1 MAISTRCNAP
11 RATRARAEIS
21 FILDPI
27 LDPIHFG
34 FAASIARYVEL
45 RAREPE
51 AEIMMGTGNLTELTD
66 ADSSGVTAA
75 MLGLCSEL
83 EHPSSA
89 HGAGVPTYAP
99 HAAGARRRAAHDVRG
114 ARRSRSAKGL

>member
-1 MAISTRCNAP
+1 MSA
-11 RATRARAEIS
+11 
-21 FILDPI
+21 ILDPI

-66 ADSSGVTAA
+66 ADSAGVTAA
-75 MLGLCSEL
+75 MLGICSEL
-83 EHPSSA
+83 DIRHLLTVQCQPA
-89 HGAGVPTYAP
+89 HAAD
-99 HAAGARRRAAHDVRG
+99 AAGARRRAAADVRG
-114 ARRSRSAKGL
+114 ARRPRFAERL